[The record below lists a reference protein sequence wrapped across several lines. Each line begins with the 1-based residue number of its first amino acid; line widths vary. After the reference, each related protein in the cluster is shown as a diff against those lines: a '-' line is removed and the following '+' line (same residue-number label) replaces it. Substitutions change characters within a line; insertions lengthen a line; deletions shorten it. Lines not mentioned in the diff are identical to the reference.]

1 MAIHAQS
8 SCTLSTIT
16 DVEAVYTYYYLSDST
31 ITVNEAPKD
40 NINPPGA
47 STITVISD
55 EHSYVWQITEPQLN
69 IQDNIIQTAVGKLY
83 YIECVKF
90 SDESYDWG
98 PLMTS
103 STYAAAKAAY
113 NLSSQ
118 ALSQAQIVHEET
130 TLLAGHYKYLQTPS
144 QSGLTPQ
151 SANVIEIAQI
161 EQEPEEEGEDP
172 IIIDVSNDP
181 TQWGYNVHI
190 GSNGIKLRKNE
201 LTLSD
206 WTEDALTF
214 YLPYSDPQEI
224 STQLTQNGMIVN
236 QGGIINNKLTYF
248 RTLDTRC
255 VPGKTYYSQDIQII
269 PIDEGEEGQTQV
281 VTSYEPVI
289 APVDTEIENYYE
301 YGFDERVKLYLSTE
315 NYGSNYTINDYQSDK
330 WRQII
335 GRYFGVTDEGYLYCS
350 GAYING
356 KLDVIAGSNVYTK
369 NESQAHLIEVANIT
383 GADQWKNK
391 YGNYVLTEDE
401 LPNENTIY
409 YQAIYDYFPTDTAYD
424 VNKNYYE
431 QHIDEQTQT
440 IIYDRVTTPSETDIE
455 RYFEYGITGYKEID
469 LQPDD
474 NPHTLRLY
482 ILDTISESINDY
494 VQTHL
499 SVEEDGMWIRGGYN
513 YSLTTDVEID
523 PNKIYYTKILGT
535 NNYEKVVNPII
546 ADISTYY
553 EQNEQY
559 KIQINNNG
567 MMVYDPSNNL
577 VSTFGENIEFSSNRR
592 QRIGGENTYIEF
604 NPGNENTNT
613 SESLIINAS
622 HLYIGNASVA
632 NKFNDLDNKYQ
643 NQSDAITD
651 LTNAKDVLEQNVTDI
666 LGVTAETEAFQNEL
680 KGYIEID
687 TTDSIVRIGKRQ
699 ENTEEDTENNNSNS
713 SNTDENTK
721 NSYIEINASNPNNM
735 KISINM
741 DGNEVAYF
749 NNERM
754 YAPSAV
760 VTNLYMKTKTGEGR
774 VVGQMGWL
782 MRSNGHLSLKEIM

>member
-40 NINPPGA
+40 SINPPGA
-47 STITVISD
+47 STITITSD
-55 EHSYVWQITEPQLN
+55 GHNYIWQITEPQLN

-90 SDESYDWG
+90 SDGTYDWG

-118 ALSQAQIVHEET
+118 ALSQAQIAHEET
-130 TLLAGHYKYLQTPS
+130 ALLGGHFVYNSEWETEHTPH
-144 QSGLTPQ
+144 

-161 EQEPEEEGEDP
+161 ERESEIEGEDSE
-172 IIIDVSNDP
+172 IIDVTDDP

-190 GSNGIKLRKNE
+190 GANGIKLRKNE

-206 WTEDALTF
+206 WTENALTF

-248 RTLDTRC
+248 LTSDTAINTN
-255 VPGKTYYSQDIQII
+255 KDYYTKDENTDTYTIVINPDINY
-269 PIDEGEEGQTQV
+269 ID
-281 VTSYEPVI
+281 S
-289 APVDTEIENYYE
+289 YYE

-315 NYGSNYTINDYQSDK
+315 NYGSSYTINDYQSDK

-350 GAYING
+350 GAYISG

-369 NESQAHLIEVANIT
+369 NESQARLIEVANIT

-391 YGNYVLTEDE
+391 YGNYILTEDE
-401 LPNENTIY
+401 LPNEDVIY
-409 YQAIYDYFPTDTAYD
+409 YQAIYDYFPTSDTTLQ
-424 VNKNYYE
+424 NKDYY
-431 QHIDEQTQT
+431 TQT
-440 IIYDRVTTPSETDIE
+440 IGTDEEQTIRYDPVITPRETDIE
-455 RYFEYGITGYKEID
+455 TYFEYGITGYKEID

-474 NPHTLRLY
+474 NPHIMGLY
-482 ILDTISESINDY
+482 ILNTISESINDY
-494 VQTHL
+494 IQTHL

-553 EQNEQY
+553 EQNAQY

-604 NPGNENTNT
+604 NPGNENTNK

-622 HLYIGNASVA
+622 HLYIGNTSVA

-643 NQSDAITD
+643 NQSNVITD

-666 LGVTAETEAFQNEL
+666 LGVTAETEAFQNKL
-680 KGYIEID
+680 KGYIEIN

-699 ENTEEDTENNNSNS
+699 ENTEEDTEENTENNNSND

-735 KISINM
+735 KISINV

-760 VTNLYMKTKTGEGR
+760 VTNLYMKTKTGDGNT
-774 VVGQMGWL
+774 VGTMGWL
-782 MRSNGHLSLKEIM
+782 MRSNGHLSLKEIK